1 MDAMT
6 ADARTP
12 ADREIVISRLIDA
25 PRELVFDAWTDPEQ
39 VVQWW
44 GPRGFTTTTHK
55 MEVKPGGVWRFVMHG
70 PDGRDYQNK
79 ITYLEIVPPER
90 LVYSHGGGEGDLEPI
105 SFQTT
110 VIFVAEGNRTRVTMR
125 SVFRTREQRDHVVKE
140 YGASEGGE
148 QHLARLD
155 EHLGGGG
162 TGTSRA
168 FVISRVFDAPRDL
181 VWKAHSELECLKHWW
196 GPKGFTWVTGTL
208 DFRPGGM
215 FHYGMRSPNG
225 QEMWGRFVYREIVKP
240 ERMVY
245 VVSFSDPKG
254 GQTRHFMSPEWPL
267 EMLNTATFTEEGGK
281 TTLTIRS
288 VAINASAHERKTFE
302 DGFKSMEGG
311 YTGTLDQLATYLAK
325 TV

>member
-6 ADARTP
+6 ADARMPT
-12 ADREIVISRLIDA
+12 DREIVITRLIDA
-25 PRELVFDAWTDPEQ
+25 PQELVFDAWTDPEQ
-39 VVQWW
+39 VGQWW
-44 GPRGFTTTTHK
+44 GPSGFTTTTHK

-79 ITYLEIVPPER
+79 ITYLEVVPPER
-90 LVYSHGGGEGDLEPI
+90 LVYRHGGDEDLEPV

-110 VIFVAEGNRTRVTMR
+110 VTFAAEGNKTRVTMR
-125 SVFRTREQRDHVVKE
+125 SVFPTAEYRDRVVKE
-140 YGASEGGE
+140 HGAIEGGE

-155 EHLGGGG
+155 EHLAGGG

-181 VWKAHSELECLKHWW
+181 VWKAHSELEGLKHWW

-225 QEMWGRFVYREIVKP
+225 QGDVGPLRLSRDRQARAYRFGVVLLGR
-240 ERMVY
+240 ERRPDAPFLEPGMAAGNAEHGDLHR
-245 VVSFSDPKG
+245 SRRQNHADRQLG
-254 GQTRHFMSPEWPL
+254 RHQRHR
-267 EMLNTATFTEEGGK
+267 A
-281 TTLTIRS
+281 
-288 VAINASAHERKTFE
+288 
-302 DGFKSMEGG
+302 
-311 YTGTLDQLATYLAK
+311 
-325 TV
+325 